1 MRTDPDAPK
10 HKGISALIIPTD
22 TPGIDVP
29 AVRRHQRSG
38 EPDFNEVFFTDVAVP
53 AENLVGPLNGG
64 WGVANGS
71 LGHERTMM
79 WIGFA
84 DRIDNMIAD
93 FRPRNAL
100 ERDQYATTI
109 MDYQALGRWVRRHW
123 PGVRAASGHRV
134 GVGARSCSVPRP
146 SVRHSRTR

>member
-1 MRTDPDAPK
+1 MC
-10 HKGISALIIPTD
+10 
-22 TPGIDVP
+22 
-29 AVRRHQRSG
+29 G
-38 EPDFNEVFFTDVAVP
+38 EDNLDFNEVFFTDARVP

-79 WIGFA
+79 WLGFA

-93 FRPRNAL
+93 FRPRTEL

-109 MDYQALGRWVRRHW
+109 MDYQALRAMGSAALGPGCARRD
-123 PGVRAASGHRV
+123 GHRV
-134 GVGARSCSVPRP
+134 GVGAEA
-146 SVRHSRTR
+146 VRFRGGASGVRECADRGGSGRAHPPVDDAARTST